1 MEAQTTADFDLRSGS
16 VEIQQ
21 ASFESFYK
29 PVINIKKITEHR
41 SWSEISVARLVVDPN
56 LNHPY
61 TVCQRD
67 LISCLQNK
75 ITPRK
80 LL

>member
-21 ASFESFYK
+21 ARFESFYK

-41 SWSEISVARLVVDPN
+41 S
-56 LNHPY
+56 
-61 TVCQRD
+61 
-67 LISCLQNK
+67 
-75 ITPRK
+75 
-80 LL
+80 